1 VNSVFKIL
9 DMKDVEMLH
18 EKGVSNIG
26 SQSFHL
32 VFDSVCFHQ
41 RTWRLHVSRKSEDF
55 DTFVGC

>member
-1 VNSVFKIL
+1 
-9 DMKDVEMLH
+9 MKDVEMLH

-26 SQSFHL
+26 FQSFHL